1 MAETTVE
8 QLPKRQRDVFE
19 KAAAAVER
27 NNLDYAIDMMTTLLD
42 QVPTLLSAR
51 RLLRA
56 AQVRR
61 SLARGAPNSLRHAL
75 SSLAGLGGT
84 MKASG
89 LLKKKPIEALQAAER
104 LMNRDPFNP
113 SFYQL
118 VVKAALAAGM
128 PEVAVNALETAREI
142 TPDDVPLLRR
152 MGELYQQTG
161 DTARM
166 RECFERVQALR
177 PNDPKALKDLKDA
190 QATDTMTKGRW
201 TDATSYRDVMKDS
214 DEARS
219 LEQQSRAVKTGAD
232 FEAMIDEQRAKIGR
246 EPQNVNYRRML
257 ADLLARNNQYDEALR
272 ALDEA
277 DKLTGGGDPQIDR
290 MRTSIRTRQFDAE
303 IEALNGCGDAAGAK
317 AMEQKKDAFLFTDAE
332 ERVRRYP
339 NDLQFKYE
347 YGVMLFDRGQYNE
360 AIQLFQL
367 AARNPQRRIRA
378 LWYLARCFGEKGQYD
393 IASEQLE
400 KAAAELM
407 VMDDTKKDVLY
418 ELGTVNERMNRP
430 EKAIEYYKEI
440 YSSDIGYR
448 DVAKKIEG
456 FYKKG

>member
-75 SSLAGLGGT
+75 SSLAGLGGA
-84 MKASG
+84 MKAGG

-201 TDATSYRDVMKDS
+201 TDATSYRDVMKDG

-232 FEAMIDEQRAKIGR
+232 FDAMIDEQRAKIGR

-303 IEALNGCGDAAGAK
+303 IDALNGCGDAAGAK
-317 AMEQKKDAFLFTDAE
+317 AMEERKKVFLFTDAE

-407 VMDDTKKDVLY
+407 IMDDTKKDVLY

>member
-27 NNLDYAIDMMTTLLD
+27 NNLDYAIEMMTNLLD

-61 SLARGAPNSLRHAL
+61 SLAKGAPNSLRHAL
-75 SSLAGLGGT
+75 SSLAGLGGI

-89 LLKKKPIEALQAAER
+89 LMKNKPLEALQAAER
-104 LMNRDPFNP
+104 LMNHNPFNP

-118 VVKAALAAGM
+118 VVKAALAADM

-166 RECFERVQALR
+166 RECYERVHALR
-177 PNDPKALKDLKDA
+177 PNEPKALKELKDA
-190 QATDTMTKGRW
+190 QANDTMSKGRW
-201 TDATSYRDVMKDS
+201 TDATSYLDVMKDS

-219 LEQQSRAVKTGAD
+219 LEQQTRAVKTGAD
-232 FEAMIDEQRAKIGR
+232 LEVMIDEQRAKIGR
-246 EPQNVNYRRML
+246 EPQNVNYRRTL
-257 ADLLARNNQYDEALR
+257 ADLLARHNQFDEALR
-272 ALDEA
+272 AIDEA
-277 DKLTGGGDPQIDR
+277 EKLTGGGDPQIDR

-303 IEALNGCGDAAGAK
+303 IEALRGCGDSAGAE
-317 AMEQKKDAFLFTDAE
+317 AMEQKKDAFLFADAE
-332 ERVRRYP
+332 DRVRRYP

-347 YGVMLFDRGQYNE
+347 YGVMLFDRGQHNE

-378 LWYLARCFGEKGQYD
+378 LWYLARCFGEKGQFD

-400 KAAAELM
+400 KAVSELM
-407 VMDDTKKDVLY
+407 IMDDTKKDVLY
-418 ELGTVNERMNRP
+418 ELGTVNERMGRT
-430 EKAIEYYKEI
+430 EKAIEFYKEI
-440 YSSDIGYR
+440 YSADISFR

-456 FYKKG
+456 FYKKA